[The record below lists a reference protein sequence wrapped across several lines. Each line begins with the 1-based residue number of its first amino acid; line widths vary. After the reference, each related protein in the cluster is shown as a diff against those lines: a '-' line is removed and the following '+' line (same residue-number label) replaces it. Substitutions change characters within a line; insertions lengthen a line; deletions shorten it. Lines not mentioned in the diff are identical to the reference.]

1 MKTELLNFL
10 QETYNFAKSN
20 NWTLQDIICEITFAG
35 FSNEEIGIMI
45 KEVLRNDTFLTC
57 LNK

>member
-57 LNK
+57 IK